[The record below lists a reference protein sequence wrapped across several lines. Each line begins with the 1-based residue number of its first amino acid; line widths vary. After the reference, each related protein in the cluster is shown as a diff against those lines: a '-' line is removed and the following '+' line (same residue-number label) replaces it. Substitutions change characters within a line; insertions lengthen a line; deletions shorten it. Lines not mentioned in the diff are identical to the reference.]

1 MAQMTPEI
9 IYEDNH
15 VIVAVKP
22 AGILSQA
29 DGTDA
34 PDMLGLLREY
44 LKVKYNKPGNVYL
57 GLVHRLDRNVEGVM
71 VFARTDKAASR
82 LSEQIR
88 SGKTSKRYRA
98 VVSGLFAEKEGRL
111 EDIIRKVKTDQG
123 FRAVIK
129 NGISCNADKK
139 AILDYRV
146 TAEGTYNGKDVSLV
160 DIRLETG
167 RFHQIRCQMSNTG
180 HTLLGDRKYGG
191 RLFRDGHNICLQ
203 SYMLG
208 FEHPV
213 THERLRFEIP
223 VKDDSPWDLFKE
235 EKNG

>member
-1 MAQMTPEI
+1 MTPEI
-9 IYEDNH
+9 LFEDNH
-15 VIVAVKP
+15 VIVAVKE
-22 AGILSQA
+22 AGVLSQA

-167 RFHQIRCQMSNTG
+167 RFHQIRCQMSNAG
-180 HTLLGDRKYGG
+180 HTLLGDRKYGDRTFGDG
-191 RLFRDGHNICLQ
+191 RKICLQ
-203 SYMLG
+203 SYLIG
-208 FEHPV
+208 FYHP
-213 THERLRFEIP
+213 TKNEYMEFSIP
-223 VKDDSPWDLFKE
+223 VRNDIPWNCFTE
-235 EKNG
+235 E